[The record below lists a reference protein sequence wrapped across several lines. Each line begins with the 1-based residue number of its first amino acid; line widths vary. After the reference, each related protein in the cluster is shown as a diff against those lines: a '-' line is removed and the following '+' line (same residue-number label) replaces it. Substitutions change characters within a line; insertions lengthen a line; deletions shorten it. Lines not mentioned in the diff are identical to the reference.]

1 MSDIKK
7 IHIKLV
13 EDFIEKTKNLLCEK
27 LDDECIAIDI
37 GTANFALCEIFIEKS
52 GLKLS
57 KIIVKEEGATAE
69 NLHHVIFDIESSL
82 SDELKSEAP
91 FDIAT
96 SFATH
101 FDDLKSA
108 ILNVNSIL
116 RPNGVFCFSIAIHNC
131 LGDLCEELAEK
142 HQTYKDKIVNCL
154 TSLSGS
160 EKLSEELP
168 KILSESDFTVD
179 YFEVMPIS
187 HDNEENDDL
196 KGKVVAIFL
205 N

>member
-27 LDDECIAIDI
+27 LEDDCIAINI
-37 GTANFALCEIFIEKS
+37 GTANFALCELFMEKS

-57 KIIVKEEGATAE
+57 KVIVKEGGATAE
-69 NLHHVIFDIESSL
+69 ILQHVIFDIVSSIPK
-82 SDELKSEAP
+82 ELKSEAP

-101 FDDLKSA
+101 FGDLKSA
-108 ILNVNSIL
+108 ILNVNSLL
-116 RPNGVFCFSIAIHNC
+116 RPNGVFCFTIAIHNC
-131 LGDLCEELAEK
+131 LGDLCEELTQK
-142 HQTYKDKIVNCL
+142 YPTYKDMIDNCL
-154 TSLSGS
+154 NSLGGS

-168 KILSESDFTVD
+168 KILSESEFTVD

-196 KGKVVAIFL
+196 KGNFVVVIL